1 MKTWNAACALSLA
14 LGLLGAQA
22 GCSGTVEPVLSPGDG
37 DNVSSKPDAGKPGS
51 KPGNTGSTGSSGTG
65 KPGTGGT
72 DTTDDPEKEPSGI
85 GTQVFALC
93 ADDEETPS
101 PRLLRLLTRREYQNT
116 ITDLL
121 FAQKPDV
128 SNLPLE
134 PRVRGFDNNAAAS
147 VVTNRHVDEYMNAS
161 DALVETA
168 VAQQK
173 GALLQCQPSAADCAK
188 TFVQKFGLRAFRRPL
203 SDDEVTRYVALF
215 AADLTGG
222 NFDEGMKLV
231 MKSMLVSPNFLYR
244 AEVGDEQGDGT
255 FKLSAYEVASEL
267 SYLYWGSMP
276 DQNLFDAAGKGQ
288 LGTKAELEAQARRLL
303 ADKRASDQLHAF
315 SLQWLRSDGALS
327 AFKDKAIYPEFN
339 DSLRNAMLEEQ
350 KRFVTDVALTRDG
363 KFSELFD
370 ANFVYANGELAR
382 FYGLTNSNNDYSKVT
397 TTEAS
402 QRGGILGLG
411 AVLVAHAH
419 SNESSPIKRGLF
431 VRDRLL
437 CQDMPPPPPNLDTT
451 PPGLDPKLTTRA
463 RFAKHTASAACA
475 SCHQF
480 IDDVGFGFEG
490 FDGVGKLRMVE
501 NGMPVDTTGNIKGL
515 TDLSDKTSNPFV
527 GTRELSALLAES
539 ATAQSCLTLQYYRFA
554 RGYEETKQ
562 DACSLDKLKQKFEA
576 KDLTVKELLVN
587 LALLDSFTVRRG
599 E

>member
-1 MKTWNAACALSLA
+1 MKTWNPACALSLA

-37 DNVSSKPDAGKPGS
+37 VSASSKPDAGKAGGKGGNT
-51 KPGNTGSTGSSGTG
+51 KPGDGGTGSTGQS
-65 KPGTGGT
+65 
-72 DTTDDPEKEPSGI
+72 DDPEKEPSGI

-93 ADDEETPS
+93 SGTEETPS

-116 ITDLL
+116 LADLL
-121 FAQKPDV
+121 SAQKPDIE
-128 SNLPLE
+128 NLPLE

-147 VVTNRHVDEYMNAS
+147 VVTNRHVDEYMNTS

-173 GALLQCQPSAADCAK
+173 GALLQCQPSQADCAK

-203 SDDEVTRYVALF
+203 SDEEVTRYVALF

-244 AEVGDEQGDGT
+244 AEVGDEQADGT
-255 FKLSAYEVASEL
+255 FQLSPYEIASEL

-276 DQNLFDAAGKGQ
+276 DQNLFDAAGKDQ
-288 LGTKAELEAQARRLL
+288 LGTKTELEAQARRLL
-303 ADKRASDQLHAF
+303 ADNRASDQLQAF

-327 AFKDKAIYPEFN
+327 AFKDKAIYPDFN
-339 DSLRNAMLEEQ
+339 DSLRNAMIEEQ

-363 KFSELFD
+363 KFSELFAAD
-370 ANFVYANGELAR
+370 FVYANGELAS

-397 TTEAS
+397 VTEAS

-411 AVLVAHAH
+411 AVLVAQAH

-437 CQDMPPPPPNLDTT
+437 CQDLPPPPANLDTT
-451 PPGLDPKLTTRA
+451 PPGLDPTLTTRV
-463 RFAKHTASAACA
+463 RFAKHTQSAACS
-475 SCHQF
+475 SCHQY

-490 FDGVGKLRMVE
+490 FDGVGKQRTVE
-501 NGMPVDTTGNIKGL
+501 NGMPVDTSGNIRGL
-515 TDLSDKTSNPFV
+515 TSLTDKTDNPFD
-527 GTRELSALLAES
+527 GTRELSAMLAES

-562 DACSLDKLKQKFEA
+562 DACSLDKLKQNFEA